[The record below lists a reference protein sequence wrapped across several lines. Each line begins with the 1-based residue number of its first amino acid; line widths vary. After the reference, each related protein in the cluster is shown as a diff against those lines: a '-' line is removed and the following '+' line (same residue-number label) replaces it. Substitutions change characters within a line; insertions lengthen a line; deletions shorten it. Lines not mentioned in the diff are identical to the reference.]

1 MRVNGNPLL
10 LELHHFVRA
19 LPPFLAAAHTA
30 ASHGV
35 RSSWGAVQL
44 VSPLRAWCPLGASCW
59 GLLGPQGH
67 CCPPCLVCMCWGVL
81 VQLLLVAQQL
91 CAAELER
98 GWSFCFQPSIRLT
111 CFNHTSQIRAA
122 LLQSLG

>member
-1 MRVNGNPLL
+1 MPSFKAKVMSRLGLLGFISRKKKMRVNGNPLL

-44 VSPLRAWCPLGASCW
+44 VSPLRAWCPLGAS
-59 GLLGPQGH
+59 
-67 CCPPCLVCMCWGVL
+67 
-81 VQLLLVAQQL
+81 
-91 CAAELER
+91 
-98 GWSFCFQPSIRLT
+98 S
-111 CFNHTSQIRAA
+111 
-122 LLQSLG
+122 

>member
-1 MRVNGNPLL
+1 MSPGCLL
-10 LELHHFVRA
+10 
-19 LPPFLAAAHTA
+19 
-30 ASHGV
+30 
-35 RSSWGAVQL
+35 
-44 VSPLRAWCPLGASCW
+44 LGASS
-59 GLLGPQGH
+59 PQGH
-67 CCPPCLVCMCWGVL
+67 CCSPCLVCMCWGVL

-98 GWSFCFQPSIRLT
+98 GWSFCFQPSVRLT